1 MKPTVGRVAHHQ
13 GLTQSMSISPIS
25 NTVARRYILGRQ
37 GLWPGRR
44 WAGKDGTIQ
53 ALRYIECV
61 QMDPL
66 NVIARS
72 HDLALWGRVLDYR
85 PEHLDTVMYRDR
97 EFFDYGGNLRIYPM
111 RELPYWRVTMRRK
124 GKEAR
129 WANFAKQHRALLETV
144 RAELRTR
151 GPLGNRDVAGQI
163 RVNSYRGRKDSS
175 LALYYLWL
183 TGELMVHHRIGF
195 ERVYDFRENIASPPV
210 DRAATLKDAERF
222 FARKAFAFRGLC
234 TAKSWANWTSFFV
247 ERKISRTEAQRWLSR
262 MMTTGEIT
270 SVTVEGGK
278 DPYYLLADEAALLAT
293 VNDGSVP
300 KAWRPLNTTTQ
311 EEVLFLAPLETVS
324 AHGRAKRLF
333 GFDYLWEVYKP
344 AAKRRWGYYTLPILY
359 GDELVA
365 RLDVASDRESETL
378 VINGFWL
385 EDERAAKDA
394 NFAEALA
401 RGLTRL
407 AKFVHTRYVD
417 ASAIKP
423 PVLRKR
429 IQAHVKEFMRPS

>member
-1 MKPTVGRVAHHQ
+1 
-13 GLTQSMSISPIS
+13 
-25 NTVARRYILGRQ
+25 
-37 GLWPGRR
+37 
-44 WAGKDGTIQ
+44 
-53 ALRYIECV
+53 
-61 QMDPL
+61 
-66 NVIARS
+66 
-72 HDLALWGRVLDYR
+72 
-85 PEHLDTVMYRDR
+85 
-97 EFFDYGGNLRIYPM
+97 
-111 RELPYWRVTMRRK
+111 
-124 GKEAR
+124 
-129 WANFAKQHRALLETV
+129 
-144 RAELRTR
+144 
-151 GPLGNRDVAGQI
+151 
-163 RVNSYRGRKDSS
+163 
-175 LALYYLWL
+175 
-183 TGELMVHHRIGF
+183 
-195 ERVYDFRENIASPPV
+195 VYDLRENIASPPV
-210 DRAATLKDAERF
+210 DRVATLKDAERF
-222 FARKAFAFRGLC
+222 FARKAIAFRGLC

-385 EDERAAKDA
+385 EDERTAKDA

-423 PVLRKR
+423 SVLRKR

>member
-1 MKPTVGRVAHHQ
+1 
-13 GLTQSMSISPIS
+13 MSISPIS

-85 PEHLDTVMYRDR
+85 PEHLD
-97 EFFDYGGNLRIYPM
+97 
-111 RELPYWRVTMRRK
+111 
-124 GKEAR
+124 
-129 WANFAKQHRALLETV
+129 
-144 RAELRTR
+144 
-151 GPLGNRDVAGQI
+151 
-163 RVNSYRGRKDSS
+163 
-175 LALYYLWL
+175 
-183 TGELMVHHRIGF
+183 HRIGF
-195 ERVYDFRENIASPPV
+195 ERVYDFRENITSPPV

-247 ERKISRTEAQRWLSR
+247 ERKIGRTEAQRWLSR

-365 RLDVASDRESETL
+365 RLDMACDRESETL

-385 EDERAAKDA
+385 EDERTAKDA

-429 IQAHVKEFMRPS
+429 IQAHVKEFIRPR